1 MRQLNSYDIWERLSN
16 LAKNTH
22 KSLKNASKATG
33 VSEGAISGWKKSFPT
48 VDNLVFLAEY
58 YGVSLDFL
66 VYGETKIYHPPE
78 RIANIINTLKN
89 LSDHDL
95 NIVRGTINGILG
107 REIIPEIQT
116 FAEKKEA

>member
-1 MRQLNSYDIWERLSN
+1 MSQLNSYAIWKRLSD

-48 VDNLVFLAEY
+48 VDNLTFLAEY

-66 VYGETKIYHPPE
+66 VYGEIKAYHPPE
-78 RIANIINTLKN
+78 RIADIV
-89 LSDHDL
+89 SDLLILDDSQLDMIRASAH
-95 NIVRGTINGILG
+95 IAAESKRGQSTRVKGLVG
-107 REIIPEIQT
+107 
-116 FAEKKEA
+116 